1 MRSLLLAASV
11 AGMLSAPALEIQARA
26 EDVAPAIEDG
36 KTAVTLESRLTTGLK
51 ARRPEDVEFVERVAE
66 MVRTGQLPAK
76 VVDSTFLWAIRRRQ
90 SYPFPAFQKALRI
103 QADHLGIAID

>member
-1 MRSLLLAASV
+1 MRYLLLAASV
-11 AGMLSAPALEIQARA
+11 AGMLSAPTLEIQARA
-26 EDVAPAIEDG
+26 DDVAPAIEDG

-76 VVDSTFLWAIRRRQ
+76 VVDTTFLWAIRRRQ

-103 QADHLGIAID
+103 QADRLGIDID

>member
-1 MRSLLLAASV
+1 MRHLLLAATV
-11 AGMLSAPALEIQARA
+11 AGMLSAPTLEIHARA
-26 EDVAPAIEDG
+26 DDVAPDTEDG
-36 KTAVTLESRLTTGLK
+36 KPAVTLESRLTTGLK
-51 ARRPEDVEFVERVAE
+51 AKRPEDVAFVERVAE

-103 QADHLGIAID
+103 QADRLGIDID